1 MPNFNDFLANHP
13 ELSNETEDTQYFF
26 YEEYLETFL
35 SLEELSWANA
45 GATRPLPPVQ
55 QLKQQELL
63 KSENRSIKQEDS
75 FQVLLLFF
83 S

>member
-35 SLEELSWANA
+35 SLEELS
-45 GATRPLPPVQ
+45 
-55 QLKQQELL
+55 
-63 KSENRSIKQEDS
+63 
-75 FQVLLLFF
+75 
-83 S
+83 